1 MIEDIPPPR
10 SLKADPQTLH
20 IEWQDGVTHHLPWR
34 HLRDRCPCATC
45 REKQKEPAVKQGG
58 ELLPV
63 ITPEEARPLTVR
75 SMTPI
80 GNYAYG
86 IDFTDGHTTGIYQL
100 TYLRTL
106 GEELEQSS
114 LDD

>member
-1 MIEDIPPPR
+1 MSDDIKPPR
-10 SLKADPQTLH
+10 SIKADPQTLY
-20 IEWQDGVTHHLPWR
+20 IEWQDGVTHRLSWR
-34 HLRDRCPCATC
+34 LLRENCPCATC
-45 REKQKEPAVKQGG
+45 RDERKKPAAASEPA

-75 SMTPI
+75 SMTPV

-100 TYLRTL
+100 TYLREL
-106 GEELEQSS
+106 GEQLSNSETR
-114 LDD
+114 